1 MNILSLVNALPGAV
15 AQGLIWG
22 IMAIG
27 VYITYRVLDFADL
40 TVDGS
45 LCTGGA
51 VCIMLMLKGYHVW
64 VAMAGALAAGMLCGM
79 VTGLFH
85 TFMGIPAILS
95 GILTQLGLWSVNL
108 KIMGKANQAINVDK
122 YQLLVSLRFIKNV
135 PFFKNTIFLVILITI
150 VLIGILYWFFGTE
163 IGCSIRATGNNE
175 AMIRALGV
183 NTDRMKIIGIVLANG
198 LVALSGSIV
207 SQSQRYSDVGMGTG
221 TIVIGLASIIIG
233 EVIFSKSKGFFM
245 KLISLAAG
253 SVIYRIVIAIVLRL
267 GMNPNDLKL
276 LTAVI
281 VTIALSFP
289 VLRAKTIEQKR
300 RKMNIKKHGEGM

>member
-51 VCIMLMLKGYHVW
+51 VCIMLMLKGHHVW

-150 VLIGILYWFFGTE
+150 VLIGILY
-163 IGCSIRATGNNE
+163 
-175 AMIRALGV
+175 
-183 NTDRMKIIGIVLANG
+183 
-198 LVALSGSIV
+198 
-207 SQSQRYSDVGMGTG
+207 
-221 TIVIGLASIIIG
+221 
-233 EVIFSKSKGFFM
+233 
-245 KLISLAAG
+245 
-253 SVIYRIVIAIVLRL
+253 
-267 GMNPNDLKL
+267 
-276 LTAVI
+276 
-281 VTIALSFP
+281 
-289 VLRAKTIEQKR
+289 
-300 RKMNIKKHGEGM
+300 